1 MLRILIA
8 SRLITGHDGITKNIQ
23 LLAAGLRDRGCDVAI
38 TSSSRQTRDDGIPFF
53 RWLNVHGIPHYYTP
67 FPERTRPLHFLSQSR
82 RALSRLKYI
91 YEDFEP
97 DILHNF
103 SPFSLSPFG
112 YLMRRI
118 TGTPYVSECQVTPQ
132 PDRLEVKVAAMLSR
146 VIDSYLGDRVLAI
159 SSHIRDEY
167 HSLLH
172 IPEWRTA
179 LIFNGVDTDY
189 FKPPTPQQRIQART
203 QFGLSPE
210 DRVVC
215 LVGRLGHAKG
225 HDVLL
230 QAVQKIIKDHPLN
243 IHVLFAGSGD
253 NEAAIRAM
261 IHRLDLQEI
270 VSLLGFVKPR
280 PVYWASDL
288 NVLPS
293 TREGW
298 GNVIA
303 EGMHCGV
310 VPIRTPTAGAVDQI
324 QNGRNGFI
332 ISFDDPDSLA
342 NRIHFLLRN
351 DEKRNEM
358 SRAAIQTAQ
367 RKFSYSGMIDKTLSL
382 YKSVVK

>member
-1 MLRILIA
+1 
-8 SRLITGHDGITKNIQ
+8 
-23 LLAAGLRDRGCDVAI
+23 
-38 TSSSRQTRDDGIPFF
+38 
-53 RWLNVHGIPHYYTP
+53 
-67 FPERTRPLHFLSQSR
+67 
-82 RALSRLKYI
+82 
-91 YEDFEP
+91 
-97 DILHNF
+97 
-103 SPFSLSPFG
+103 
-112 YLMRRI
+112 
-118 TGTPYVSECQVTPQ
+118 
-132 PDRLEVKVAAMLSR
+132 
-146 VIDSYLGDRVLAI
+146 
-159 SSHIRDEY
+159 
-167 HSLLH
+167 
-172 IPEWRTA
+172 
-179 LIFNGVDTDY
+179 
-189 FKPPTPQQRIQART
+189 
-203 QFGLSPE
+203 
-210 DRVVC
+210 
-215 LVGRLGHAKG
+215 
-225 HDVLL
+225 
-230 QAVQKIIKDHPLN
+230 
-243 IHVLFAGSGD
+243 LFAGSGD